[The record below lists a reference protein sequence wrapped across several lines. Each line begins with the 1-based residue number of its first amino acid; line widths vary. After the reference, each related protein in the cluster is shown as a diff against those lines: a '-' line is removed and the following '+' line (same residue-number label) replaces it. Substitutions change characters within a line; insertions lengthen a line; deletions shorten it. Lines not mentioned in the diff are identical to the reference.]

1 VAAAACRAAGGGA
14 GGAGDDLAAAWRS
27 ARRGK
32 TTTLRMAGGLED
44 PTSTRTPPWVPAP
57 LRSARALSG
66 RPDGPPMLFA
76 HGFG

>member
-1 VAAAACRAAGGGA
+1 MAA
-14 GGAGDDLAAAWRS
+14 
-27 ARRGK
+27 
-32 TTTLRMAGGLED
+32 GLED

-76 HGFG
+76 HGFGCESTLVPDATVSVNGYRFDTSRSNGSTPRSASC